1 VSHPA
6 SPEIRAGGR
15 HVKRLLRRLALTTG
29 WALALAVFFRWWDVK
44 LRFPGW
50 LFWTT
55 VFATLYAATALV
67 FRVGAPGRRPLWRG
81 LAVWAGLVLLG
92 FVLQAAIPLVTVRH
106 RALPTALVLDVV
118 DVVLALWIA
127 GRGLALLWEPPLRWA
142 VIGGALTLLVLGGTA
157 FMVYMPAAS
166 HAGPPPP
173 ATREDVVIRERLKRH
188 VRALAG
194 TIGERNSA
202 TPAAL
207 ERAAVYIERSLH
219 DLGYEV
225 ATQEFGAGG
234 RRFRNVEAVVPG
246 AGRAGETVVIG
257 AHYDCAPGV
266 PGANDNASGVAAVLE
281 LARLLQGARPER
293 TVRLVL
299 FPNEEPP
306 HFYSDDMGSRHYA
319 RRAAQAGERIVAML
333 SIETIGYYDDTPGSQ
348 QYPFPFNLLYPD
360 RGDFIAFVGNFAS
373 HRVLRRSIGAFR
385 RSVAFPSQGAVA
397 PEWIPGVSWSDHA
410 SFWLHGYRAIMISD
424 TAPYRYPHYHT
435 EDDTPDR
442 LDYDRM
448 ARVVTGL
455 VGVVRELAGGT
466 SPLSS

>member
-1 VSHPA
+1 MTHPA
-6 SPEIRAGGR
+6 SPEIRSGGR
-15 HVKRLLRRLALTTG
+15 AVKRLPRRLALTAG

-44 LRFPGW
+44 LHFAGW

-55 VFATLYAATALV
+55 VFAALYVGTALALPAGE
-67 FRVGAPGRRPLWRG
+67 RGRRRLWRPVA
-81 LAVWAGLVLLG
+81 LWAGLVLLAFG
-92 FVLQAAIPLVTVRH
+92 LQAAFPAVTVRH
-106 RALPTALVLDVV
+106 RALPTALVLDLV

-142 VIGGALTLLVLGGTA
+142 VVGGALALLVVGGTA
-157 FMVYMPAAS
+157 FMVYMPGAS
-166 HAGPPPP
+166 HAGPLPP
-173 ATREDVVIRERLKRH
+173 ASPEETVIRARLEQQ

-207 ERAAVYIERSLH
+207 EQAALYVEGVLAE
-219 DLGYEV
+219 LGYGV
-225 ATQEFGAGG
+225 AAQEFDAGG
-234 RRFRNVEAVVPG
+234 RRFRNLEVTVPG
-246 AGRAGETVVIG
+246 ASRAEEIVIVG

-281 LARLLQGARPER
+281 LARLLQGARLAR

-306 HFYSDDMGSRHYA
+306 HFYSDAMGSRQYT
-319 RRAAQAGERIVAML
+319 RRAAAAHERIVAML
-333 SIETIGYYDDTPGSQ
+333 SIETIGYYAHAPGSQ

-385 RSVAFPSQGAVA
+385 RSAAFPSQGAVA

-410 SFWLHGYRAIMISD
+410 SFWLRGYRAIMISD

-435 EDDTPDR
+435 EDDTPDK

-455 VGVVRELAGGT
+455 MGVVAELAGKD
-466 SPLSS
+466 